1 MHRIQLGNGFCQPA
15 FLAWILLLACLDS
28 AWTPHA
34 SAGSLRAG
42 CGRSEITGPQAGPA
56 NDPLYAKAMVLEQ
69 DGQRYA
75 IVTLDVVALER
86 IGPLPRNF
94 LADLR
99 KRLAESCGIAPQH
112 LLVNTSHC
120 HGICSPD
127 VLDKTVAAVEQG
139 IEQLEPVSIAI
150 GKGDE
155 QRISENRRLTT
166 HDGRQVDVRHAY
178 PLEPDSAIAAAGP
191 IDPEVGV
198 LRLDRADGQPLAIL
212 YTFAIHPIQ
221 GVPSG
226 ANTADLTGMAS
237 TAIEQLSG
245 GKLMAFFLQGC
256 AGDINPVLY
265 KDVSLPRHAELLGLQ
280 LAQTTLRAA
289 WKATLIEGEPKLRWV
304 QLPLELPR
312 ADLAPTIAL
321 LEEERDR
328 LVGSI
333 QPGSMNFKG
342 FLPTLLKHRLNP
354 EFPSADKGRYLRDQ
368 ALAIDDF
375 PNLDQWQR
383 QQLERYQANID
394 AMERLTR
401 VQTNLAL
408 LKMHHG
414 ENLEANSRTIPV
426 ELMGVGV
433 GPWRMVTFPGELTVE
448 LGLAAKQRQGRPAS
462 YLLGYTNGYIY
473 YAPTDRQL
481 SNRGGAQEDSDC
493 LLALGW
499 QEPFERAV
507 DQLFGQL
514 E

>member
-1 MHRIQLGNGFCQPA
+1 MTEANQKQLGNGFCQPA

-75 IVTLDVVALER
+75 IVTLDVVAVER
-86 IGPLPRNF
+86 IGPLPKNF

-127 VLDKTVAAVEQG
+127 VLDKTVAAVQQG

-375 PNLDQWQR
+375 PNLDQLQR
-383 QQLERYQANID
+383 QQLERYQ
-394 AMERLTR
+394 
-401 VQTNLAL
+401 
-408 LKMHHG
+408 
-414 ENLEANSRTIPV
+414 
-426 ELMGVGV
+426 
-433 GPWRMVTFPGELTVE
+433 
-448 LGLAAKQRQGRPAS
+448 
-462 YLLGYTNGYIY
+462 
-473 YAPTDRQL
+473 
-481 SNRGGAQEDSDC
+481 
-493 LLALGW
+493 
-499 QEPFERAV
+499 
-507 DQLFGQL
+507 
-514 E
+514 